1 MGRGGEGRG
10 GKGYK
15 KKALTEK
22 KIFVYCCSC
31 VYKILHKMRGQLIQ
45 IAENNFLVKCGLQ

>member
-1 MGRGGEGRG
+1 MGRGGED
-10 GKGYK
+10 KAKK

-31 VYKILHKMRGQLIQ
+31 VYKILHYKMRGQLIQ

>member
-1 MGRGGEGRG
+1 MGRGGEGR
-10 GKGYK
+10 KRLK

>member
-1 MGRGGEGRG
+1 MGRGGEGR
-10 GKGYK
+10 KRLQK

-45 IAENNFLVKCGLQ
+45 TAENNFLVKCGLQ